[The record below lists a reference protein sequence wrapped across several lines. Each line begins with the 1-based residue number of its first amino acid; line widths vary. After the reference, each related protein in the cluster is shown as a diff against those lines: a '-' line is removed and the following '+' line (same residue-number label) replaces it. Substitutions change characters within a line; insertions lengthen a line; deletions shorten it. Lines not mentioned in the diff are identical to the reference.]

1 MGTVVIPGAIVTDTI
16 ATAQIVTGGTT
27 AIEDGTAIA
36 IARGTGDRADASSSG
51 RSGSVREAKLG
62 HDANCARN
70 AAGRILRLA
79 LCFRQ
84 ITRLFFECGHLLLQA
99 AGRTVC
105 PRCALQETALATLVK

>member
-16 ATAQIVTGGTT
+16 ATAEIVTGGTT

-36 IARGTGDRADASSSG
+36 IARGTGARADASSSG

-79 LCFRQ
+79 LCSDKLSGYSFNAD
-84 ITRLFFECGHLLLQA
+84 I
-99 AGRTVC
+99 
-105 PRCALQETALATLVK
+105 